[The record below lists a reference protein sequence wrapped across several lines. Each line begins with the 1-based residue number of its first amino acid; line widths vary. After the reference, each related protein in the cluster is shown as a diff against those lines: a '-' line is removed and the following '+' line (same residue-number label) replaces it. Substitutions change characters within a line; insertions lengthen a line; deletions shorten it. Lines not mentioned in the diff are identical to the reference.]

1 MMTTLTE
8 TRLTNVDF
16 GFDTDRLRRG
26 YYADKY
32 FENVRAILQGMARA
46 NQTYADVGG
55 INPRDLPIA
64 STDVNIGDI
73 IVEAQVFNRRRPRA
87 LITGIDAA
95 LWMLR
100 HGTGYY
106 DDNDDF
112 VETWQNLDVTA
123 VHDGVWT
130 EYGGDPM
137 NVETVL
143 EIRGRYRDFAVLE
156 TTILGL
162 LARASRLATNVY
174 NLQSATNGKPLL
186 FFPARFDLP
195 SVQAADGY
203 AYWLAVQ
210 RYNQATGHNTPPL
223 VSTDAQAEWWGGK
236 GGGTVPHALIASFL
250 ADTPA
255 AMRAFAEY
263 IPVGVPRIVLADFE
277 NDTVKAAQ
285 DTLRLYWQNYVK
297 AVESDDEDAQQRWTL
312 NGVRLDT
319 SGSLVDKSL
328 QPDGKP
334 GVNED
339 LVRTVRDALDN
350 AWKAWDVPPRW
361 QDRAQQYCKNVG
373 ITVSGGFTREK
384 IERFEREGVPVTSYG
399 VGSSLFSN
407 ESSLGTNTDFTMDV
421 VRVKLNGEWVPIA
434 KVGRQACDNDDLRPV
449 DLSIFG

>member
-1 MMTTLTE
+1 MNTITE

-16 GFDTDRLRRG
+16 GFNADKLRRG

-32 FENVRAILQGMARA
+32 FDNVRTILQAMAHNRM
-46 NQTYADVGG
+46 TYEAIGG
-55 INPRDLPIA
+55 TNPRNLPIDA
-64 STDVNIGDI
+64 ANVNIGDI
-73 IVEAQVFNRRRPRA
+73 IVEAQVFTRRKPRA
-87 LITGIDAA
+87 LIAGIDAT

-100 HGTGYY
+100 HGTGYF
-106 DDNDDF
+106 DNNDEF

-156 TTILGL
+156 TTILGVL
-162 LARASRLATNVY
+162 SRASRLATNVY
-174 NLQSATNGKPLL
+174 DVQSATNGKPLL

-195 SVQAADGY
+195 DVQSADGY

-210 RYNQATGHNTPPL
+210 RYNQDTGHNVPPL
-223 VSTDAQAEWWGGK
+223 VSTDAQAAWWGGK
-236 GGGTVPHALIASFL
+236 GSGTVPHALIASFL
-250 ADTPA
+250 ADTAA
-255 AMRAFAEY
+255 AMHAFADY
-263 IPVGVPRIVLADFE
+263 IPAGVPRIVLADFE
-277 NDTVKAAQ
+277 NDTVQAAL
-285 DTLRLYWQNYVK
+285 DTLRLYWNNYAL
-297 AVESDDEDAQQRWTL
+297 AVESGNEDAQQRWTL

-328 QPDGKP
+328 QPNGTP

-339 LVRTVRDALDN
+339 LVRTVRTALDN
-350 AWKAWDVPPRW
+350 AWKSWNLSAFW
-361 QDRAQQYCKNVG
+361 QERAQQYCQNVG

-384 IERFEREGVPVTSYG
+384 IERFERDGVPVSSYG

-407 ESSLGTNTDFTMDV
+407 ESSLGTNTDFTMDI
-421 VRVKLNGEWVPIA
+421 VRVKLNGEWLPMA
-434 KVGRQACDNDDLRPV
+434 KVGRQACDNDDLRPI